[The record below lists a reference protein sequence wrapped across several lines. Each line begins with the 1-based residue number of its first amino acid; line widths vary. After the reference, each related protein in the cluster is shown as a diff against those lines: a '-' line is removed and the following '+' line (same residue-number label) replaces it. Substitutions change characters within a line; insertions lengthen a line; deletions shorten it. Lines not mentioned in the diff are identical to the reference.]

1 MFQLINDEVG
11 NLKSQIVISRRRDT
25 LDFSSNTSTDDAH

>member
-1 MFQLINDEVG
+1 MFQLINDEVR

-25 LDFSSNTSTDDAH
+25 LHLSGNPSTDDAR

>member
-1 MFQLINDEVG
+1 MFQLRDNEFL

-25 LDFSSNTSTDDAH
+25 LHLSGNPSTDDAL